1 MARPTRV
8 EGVVHVLQLGRQVV
22 PVIQYLLQPIGNIRS
37 VGCLGQVAGNHNQLA
52 VAGTVFVACKFHG
65 LIFACF
71 VTVAY
76 TENVVRDIL
85 LSLTIPIHAQHT
97 EHS

>member
-1 MARPTRV
+1 
-8 EGVVHVLQLGRQVV
+8 
-22 PVIQYLLQPIGNIRS
+22 
-37 VGCLGQVAGNHNQLA
+37 
-52 VAGTVFVACKFHG
+52 G